1 MSIYGTSGAKTLSQL
16 IDALMKHWACWDEH
30 ETFYLTELAPTL
42 IANPQSGDE
51 TEQRILREL
60 RAQMRDDEWKNL
72 PRILANRRAEI
83 LREIESEREA
93 AAQAGRERI
102 RRKRMLE
109 EIDHQ
114 FDRNFLSADRFFESA
129 QASSLGKNT
138 KTESEHLSATG
149 SNEPPVVA
157 KSRNFILMT
166 SSLVRLLLSMEVYR
180 LLRAQAAARQPRLL
194 IEPYFSLST
203 AECLQPIF
211 CCSPSIARP
220 Q

>member
-72 PRILANRRAEI
+72 PRILADRRAEI

-138 KTESEHLSATG
+138 KTES
-149 SNEPPVVA
+149 
-157 KSRNFILMT
+157 
-166 SSLVRLLLSMEVYR
+166 
-180 LLRAQAAARQPRLL
+180 
-194 IEPYFSLST
+194 
-203 AECLQPIF
+203 
-211 CCSPSIARP
+211 
-220 Q
+220 

>member
-1 MSIYGTSGAKTLSQL
+1 
-16 IDALMKHWACWDEH
+16 MKHWACWDEH

-72 PRILANRRAEI
+72 PRILADRRAEI

-93 AAQAGRERI
+93 AAQAERDRI

-129 QASSLGKNT
+129 QEASSLGKNT
-138 KTESEHLSATG
+138 KTES
-149 SNEPPVVA
+149 
-157 KSRNFILMT
+157 
-166 SSLVRLLLSMEVYR
+166 
-180 LLRAQAAARQPRLL
+180 
-194 IEPYFSLST
+194 
-203 AECLQPIF
+203 
-211 CCSPSIARP
+211 
-220 Q
+220 

>member
-1 MSIYGTSGAKTLSQL
+1 
-16 IDALMKHWACWDEH
+16 MKHWACWDEH

-72 PRILANRRAEI
+72 PRTLADRRAEI

-138 KTESEHLSATG
+138 KTES
-149 SNEPPVVA
+149 
-157 KSRNFILMT
+157 
-166 SSLVRLLLSMEVYR
+166 
-180 LLRAQAAARQPRLL
+180 
-194 IEPYFSLST
+194 
-203 AECLQPIF
+203 
-211 CCSPSIARP
+211 
-220 Q
+220 